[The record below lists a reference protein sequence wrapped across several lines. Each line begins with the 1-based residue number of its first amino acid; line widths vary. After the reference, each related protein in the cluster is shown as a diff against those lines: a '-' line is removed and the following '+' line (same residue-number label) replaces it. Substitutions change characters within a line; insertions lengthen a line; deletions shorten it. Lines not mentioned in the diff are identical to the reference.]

1 MLQNPH
7 AICTRAIGLS
17 QTKDEKGET
26 VTKLEPTSSDSIT
39 AGTIAGELQDVERL
53 RRGGLIVFPSLLV
66 IFHCLKRTEINANSG
81 VDKIQTGGK
90 WSSVGSVCSG
100 LRAVS
105 APAWIPWGCDQGSQA
120 RWPLLSSEV

>member
-39 AGTIAGELQDVERL
+39 AGTIAGDLQDVERL

-90 WSSVGSVCSG
+90 WSVPCALG
-100 LRAVS
+100 
-105 APAWIPWGCDQGSQA
+105 
-120 RWPLLSSEV
+120 